1 MTAPLTQN
9 KTKSNEEP
17 FLIMGDSI
25 SKGVVL
31 DPDNKRYRQIKDSFA
46 GKLSKDPRLSVLNLS
61 VFGATTTKGLNQ
73 IKRYSDDLTGGG
85 IALLQFGGND
95 CDFDWAAIS
104 RAPEKEHLPQ
114 VSLEDFIRQYEQLI
128 DILQQRG
135 YRPVLMNL
143 PPLVHERYFATLI
156 HGLDN
161 EAVLK
166 WLGGTTETIYLW
178 HESYNDAVEEMAARR
193 GLPLVDIRSVFLQQP
208 NVCDFMC
215 EDGIHPNSK
224 GHQLISDV
232 LESYE
237 ITQKSSI
244 S

>member
-1 MTAPLTQN
+1 MTSPLTQN
-9 KTKSNEEP
+9 KTKSSEQP
-17 FLIMGDSI
+17 FLILGDSI
-25 SKGVVL
+25 SKGVVP

-61 VFGATTTKGLNQ
+61 VFGATTIKGLNQ
-73 IKRYSDDLTGGG
+73 IKRYSDELTGGG

-104 RAPEKEHLPQ
+104 KAPDKEHLPQ
-114 VSLEDFIRQYEQLI
+114 IPLEDFVRQYEQLI
-128 DILQQRG
+128 DILKRRG

-143 PPLVHERYFATLI
+143 PPLIHEDYFATLSR
-156 HGLDN
+156 GLDG
-161 EAVLK
+161 EAILK
-166 WLGGTTETIYLW
+166 WLGGTTEAIYLW
-178 HESYNDAVEEMAARR
+178 HESYNDAVEEIAGRR
-193 GLPLVDIRSVFLQQP
+193 GLPLVDIRSAFLQQP
-208 NVCDFMC
+208 NVGDFMC